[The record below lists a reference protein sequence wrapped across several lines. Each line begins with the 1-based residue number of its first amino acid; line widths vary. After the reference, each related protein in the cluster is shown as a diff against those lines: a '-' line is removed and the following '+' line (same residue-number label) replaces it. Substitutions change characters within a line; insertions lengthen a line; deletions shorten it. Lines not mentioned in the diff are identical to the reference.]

1 MVFTMSEVYFLF
13 KKGKILA
20 GKGRCLEAIMLLEK
34 AKNLEPKKGSI
45 REFLASSYYNCGFYE
60 SARRNFM
67 TAIEIDASN
76 DFAHY
81 GLGLCLIRE
90 NKLTRAAGHFKLA
103 AIMNPSSKKYK
114 EILNKIALL
123 QQS

>member
-1 MVFTMSEVYFLF
+1 MSEAYYLF

-20 GKGRCLEAIMLLEK
+20 DKGRCLEAIMLLEK
-34 AKNLEPKKGSI
+34 AKSIEPEKGSI

-81 GLGLCLIRE
+81 GLGLCFIRE
-90 NKLTRAAGHFKLA
+90 NKLEKAAGHFKLA
-103 AIMNPSSKKYK
+103 AIMKPASKKYK
-114 EILNKIALL
+114 EMLERIALL